1 MEQVM
6 FINMED
12 TGTDL
17 ILSFALGTSGYDIRS
32 LILMRTPKYEPLL
45 EEWERGVSVS
55 LEGEF
60 EEDLRILKAFKV
72 QDRSVI
78 IETHQR
84 AYQLNLSKVDLEEMK
99 AMNAFI
105 ARMNFDHSFFV
116 EDA

>member
-1 MEQVM
+1 VEQVM
-6 FINMED
+6 FISVED

-17 ILSFALGTSGYDIRS
+17 ILSFALGTSSQDIRS

-45 EEWERGVSVS
+45 DEWERGVSVS

-60 EEDLRILKAFKV
+60 EDDLMMLKAFKV
-72 QDRSVI
+72 QDRSVT

-84 AYQLNLSKVDLEEMK
+84 IYQLNLSKVAFEEMK
-99 AMNAFI
+99 AMNVFI
-105 ARMNFDHSFFV
+105 ARMNFDHKFLV